1 MEIYPGKV
9 IVKGQLFCNIRGK
22 VMNLALC
29 PLPFAFFLIAVYLP
43 QSLNSPGVMPQKKI
57 YQKIN
62 NSAYRQGRAMNL
74 ALCTFSHCHLSPYKI
89 SRQYLAKLWTHAPDE
104 SISYGRKDARTG
116 GCMDRNRFSYR
127 LPLFGGGIKFKH
139 D

>member
-9 IVKGQLFCNIRGK
+9 IVRGQLFCNIRGK

-29 PLPFAFFLIAVYLP
+29 IFPYCRLPTPILE
-43 QSLNSPGVMPQKKI
+43 QSWSYAPEKI

-62 NSAYRQGRAMNL
+62 NSAYRQERAMNL

-127 LPLFGGGIKFKH
+127 SPLFGGGIKFKH